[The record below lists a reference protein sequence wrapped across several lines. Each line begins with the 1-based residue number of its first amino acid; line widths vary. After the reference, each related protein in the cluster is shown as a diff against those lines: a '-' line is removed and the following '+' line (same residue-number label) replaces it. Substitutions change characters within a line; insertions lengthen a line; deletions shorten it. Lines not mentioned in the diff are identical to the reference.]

1 MAESVEC
8 VVVGAGVVG
17 LACARALAL
26 QGREVLVI
34 DAEATIGAGT
44 SSRNS
49 EVVHAGIYYPQGS
62 LKARLCVAG
71 REALYAYARER
82 GVEARAIGKII
93 VATDA
98 EQIGTLH
105 TLREAAERN
114 GVHDLRWIDQAEA
127 AELEPEVRCVAG
139 LFSPRSGIV
148 DSHALMLAYQGDLE
162 AHGGMVALSTPI
174 LGGAVT
180 GNGIRLETG
189 GAEAM
194 TLDCRLLVNSAGLH
208 APDLARGLEG
218 FPAEHVPVPYLAK
231 GNYFSLVG
239 VRQPFKRLVYPV
251 PEPGGLGIHAT
262 LDLAGQ
268 VRFGPDVQWVD
279 RIDYTVDASRQA
291 AFEKAIRT
299 YWPGLPDGAL
309 QPSYAGIR
317 PKITPPGAAA
327 ADFVVQ
333 TPADHGVPGI
343 VNLFGIESP
352 GLTSSLAIA
361 DYVASS
367 LEDRRAA
374 A

>member
-17 LACARALAL
+17 LAVARALSLA
-26 QGREVLVI
+26 GREVLVI
-34 DAEATIGAGT
+34 DGADHIGSGT

-49 EVVHAGIYYPQGS
+49 EVIHAGIYYPAGS

-71 REALYAYARER
+71 REALYAYAAER

-93 VATDA
+93 VASDA
-98 EQIGTLH
+98 GQVGTLH
-105 TLREAAERN
+105 ELKASAERN
-114 GVHDLRWIDQAEA
+114 GVMDLRWMDRAEA
-127 AELEPEVRCVAG
+127 AALEPQVRCEAA

-148 DSHALMLAYQGDLE
+148 DSHGLMLAYQGDLE
-162 AHGGMVALSTPI
+162 ARGGMVALATPI
-174 LGGAVT
+174 LSGAVSER
-180 GNGIRLETG
+180 GIRLETG
-189 GAEAM
+189 GPEPM
-194 TLDCRLLVNSAGLH
+194 SLDCRILVNAAGLH
-208 APDLARGLEG
+208 APDLARALAG
-218 FPAEHVPVPYLAK
+218 FPAAHVPTAYYAK

-239 VRQPFKRLVYPV
+239 VRPPFGRLVYPV

-279 RIDYTVDASRQA
+279 AIDYTVDASRLP
-291 AFEKAIRT
+291 AFERAIRH

-317 PKITPPGAAA
+317 PKIVGPGIAA
-327 ADFVVQ
+327 ADFVIQ
-333 TPADHGVPGI
+333 GPAEHGVPGL

-352 GLTSSLAIA
+352 GLTASLAIGEH
-361 DYVASS
+361 VVGT
-367 LEDRRAA
+367 LEGRRAA

>member
-26 QGREVLVI
+26 RGREVLVI

-44 SSRNS
+44 SSRSS
-49 EVVHAGIYYPQGS
+49 EVIHAGIYYPRDS

-71 REALYAYARER
+71 REALYDYARER
-82 GVEARAIGKII
+82 GIEARAIGKII

-114 GVHDLRWIDQAEA
+114 GVHDLRWIEHAEA
-127 AELEPEVRCVAG
+127 AELEPEVRCAAG
-139 LFSPRSGIV
+139 LLSPRSGIV
-148 DSHALMLAYQGDLE
+148 DSHGLMLGYQGDLE

-180 GNGIRLETG
+180 EGGIRLETG

-194 TLDCRLLVNSAGLH
+194 TLDCRLFINSAGLH
-208 APDLARGLEG
+208 APALARLLAG
-218 FPAEHVPVPYLAK
+218 FPIEHVPTPYLAK

-262 LDLAGQ
+262 LDLGGQ

-279 RIDYTVDASRQA
+279 RIDYTVDASRRA
-291 AFEKAIRT
+291 AFERAIRQ
-299 YWPGLPDGAL
+299 YWPGLPDGVL
-309 QPSYAGIR
+309 EPSYAGIR
-317 PKITPPGAAA
+317 PKIVGPGASA
-327 ADFVVQ
+327 ADFVIQGPEV
-333 TPADHGVPGI
+333 HGVPGV

-352 GLTSSLAIA
+352 GLTSSLAIG
-361 DYVASS
+361 DYVAAS